1 MRVVNCSPFKL
12 FKNEITEKIIR
23 TSGSMGRAV
32 GQQVSALGQGVDFY
46 LEVL

>member
-1 MRVVNCSPFKL
+1 MLIVIYSPFKL

-23 TSGSMGRAV
+23 TSVSTGRAAD
-32 GQQVSALGQGVDFY
+32 QQVSALGQGVDFH